1 MRMDLIYYKS
11 FDRLNWVFINSK
23 TERISNLKNQE
34 KYKKQ
39 LGFLKMKLKAQQE
52 YKMFLS

>member
-1 MRMDLIYYKS
+1 MRIDLIYYKS
-11 FDRLNWVFINSK
+11 FNRLNWVFINSK

-39 LGFLKMKLKAQQE
+39 LGFLKMKLKAQEE

>member
-39 LGFLKMKLKAQQE
+39 LGFLKMKLKAQEE

>member
-11 FDRLNWVFINSK
+11 FDRLNWVFISSK
-23 TERISNLKNQE
+23 TERISNLKNQK

-39 LGFLKMKLKAQQE
+39 LGFLKMKLKAQEE

>member
-39 LGFLKMKLKAQQE
+39 LGVFEIKGPRGI
-52 YKMFLS
+52 

>member
-52 YKMFLS
+52 YKMFFS

>member
-11 FDRLNWVFINSK
+11 FNRLNWVFINSK

-39 LGFLKMKLKAQQE
+39 LGFLKLKAQEE